1 MRQHCCS
8 LSGHLLDI
16 VRQYFAYGL
25 KPIFTLP
32 ADCEYSLFGS
42 RPWVFIA
49 DSLDKLLSASGER
62 ACGHTRVASEPAA
75 SLVENSSCSFT
86 SFRTRWILLLVAK
99 PALRSARLT
108 LQNQILGSAQ
118 LRTKSKQRNCPDEV
132 PHHFLS
138 DWQIA

>member
-75 SLVENSSCSFT
+75 SRDETSSCSFSTT
-86 SFRTRWILLLVAK
+86 SSFSGVKTRLLVNFCKRSRACFAVEGK
-99 PALRSARLT
+99 LSLQRIGLRL
-108 LQNQILGSAQ
+108 NY
-118 LRTKSKQRNCPDEV
+118 KN
-132 PHHFLS
+132 FL
-138 DWQIA
+138 WN